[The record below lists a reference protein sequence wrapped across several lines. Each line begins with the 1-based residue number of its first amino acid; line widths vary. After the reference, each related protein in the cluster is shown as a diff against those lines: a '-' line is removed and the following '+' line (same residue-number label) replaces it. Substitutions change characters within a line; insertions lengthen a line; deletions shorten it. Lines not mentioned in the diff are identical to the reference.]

1 MLTLYIAGSGRR
13 TAESIE
19 FGGSLLVEVTDA
31 AGATVLYSMEEP
43 VVGEWAR
50 WTDNAGEFTDPSAP
64 ELLRFSEWTHS
75 YSGGYVM
82 VADLQGARHAGG
94 WRLADPA
101 VLCSD
106 VGRFGPCD
114 FDAVQ
119 VPRCLAA
126 VRHALHA
133 GEAAEMAP
141 RARLASA
148 PGEPTRGSTSAA
160 VPSECHIA

>member
-1 MLTLYIAGSGRR
+1 M
-13 TAESIE
+13 
-19 FGGSLLVEVTDA
+19 TDE

-50 WTDNAGEFTDPSAP
+50 WTDNAGEFADPSAP

-106 VGRFGPCD
+106 VGRFGPCG
-114 FDAVQ
+114 FDAAQ

-126 VRHALHA
+126 VRHALQA
-133 GEAAEMAP
+133 GEAADPGGQHLSTLIGMELGDRYQPPVGGFGLDP
-141 RARLASA
+141 RELYSSMLERERMDAD
-148 PGEPTRGSTSAA
+148 
-160 VPSECHIA
+160 ECR